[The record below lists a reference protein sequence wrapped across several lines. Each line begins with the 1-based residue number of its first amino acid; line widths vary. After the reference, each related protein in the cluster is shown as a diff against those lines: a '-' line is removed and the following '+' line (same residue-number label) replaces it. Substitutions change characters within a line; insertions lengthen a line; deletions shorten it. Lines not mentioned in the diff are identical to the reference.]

1 MMEFLS
7 KQEWRG
13 IPMVAVSR
21 SCRAIGVRAV
31 GRVAVGV
38 VSVGLVAVRPV
49 SVGLYGRGGVHLKRT
64 QAAAADLWPS
74 RLEAAPGPQTVRLI
88 RA

>member
-1 MMEFLS
+1 MMEFRS

-21 SCRAIGVRAV
+21 SGRAIGVIAV

-38 VSVGLVAVRPV
+38 VSVGLVAV
-49 SVGLYGRGGVHLKRT
+49 GLYGRGGAHLKRT

-74 RLEAAPGPQTVRLI
+74 RLEAAPRPQTVRLI